1 MSIDNISQS
10 NYFLDFPII
19 WLTLLVIFIWGVKIF
34 TKKPSQKVLLIDFA
48 CYKPLATQMCTI
60 EKTLKIAKLMGNYS
74 DEILDK
80 MRMAMKKVGLGDF
93 TYLPE
98 TLLTKSPNLCLETS
112 LKEAQSVMF
121 GALDMLFEKTK
132 IDPKD
137 IGILIVN
144 CSVFDPVPSLSCM
157 IVNHYKMNEN
167 VLSYNLGG
175 MGCTAGL
182 LAVRLANQL
191 LQVHESTYALI
202 LSTENTSHCCYLGKD
217 QSKLIPNCT
226 FRVGG
231 AAILLSNR
239 SSDRNSCKY
248 ELLHDV
254 HYNGASSDR
263 SYKSILQEEDDDGL
277 VGVSITK
284 DLLVAATNAIETNLT
299 LLGPLILP
307 LSEKI
312 LFLKN
317 IVTRRIFG
325 VKKYV
330 PNFTKMDHFL
340 PHVGGLPV
348 LNQLQKILGFSDL
361 AMEASKISLKRFGNT
376 SSSSIWYLLAYA
388 EAKGRI
394 KKGDKIWQMAFGSGF
409 KCSSVIWRAI
419 KIVDSNDMKNPW
431 NEESEALI
439 DLNLDN
445 NAPSHGY
452 FEI

>member
-1 MSIDNISQS
+1 
-10 NYFLDFPII
+10 
-19 WLTLLVIFIWGVKIF
+19 
-34 TKKPSQKVLLIDFA
+34 
-48 CYKPLATQMCTI
+48 
-60 EKTLKIAKLMGNYS
+60 MGNYS

-191 LQVHESTYALI
+191 LQ
-202 LSTENTSHCCYLGKD
+202 
-217 QSKLIPNCT
+217 
-226 FRVGG
+226 
-231 AAILLSNR
+231 
-239 SSDRNSCKY
+239 
-248 ELLHDV
+248 LLHDV

-263 SYKSILQEEDDDGL
+263 SYKSLLQEEDDDGL

-439 DLNLDN
+439 DLNLDK